1 MFKKEVKGVT
11 YSHEV
16 DTMHASQKSLERVA
30 SVKPNASITEAINAV
45 GDPGRLK
52 IQHNVG
58 KRPETKSIQGLK

>member
-16 DTMHASQKSLERVA
+16 DNMHKSQKPLPPGVDERINTSL
-30 SVKPNASITEAINAV
+30 TEAFKEV
-45 GDPGRLK
+45 SDPGRLK